1 MSARPIKIHYP
12 LWLSFSLR
20 LYTLIVFILFVFFSV
35 YPIILSRGLLGPIK
49 MKIKKWFK
57 WMTNGMRGMTP
68 TQPWAL
74 SRHWGAYFSNSLKTK
89 ERNWRKKKRKTNEE
103 EIEGQEVDW
112 RREEDHLKETH
123 SSDWR
128 KIRRRSQKIFWSEDY
143 DE

>member
-89 ERNWRKKKRKTNEE
+89 ERNWRKKEKDEWRRYRRSRSRLKTGRRPSEGDTEE
-103 EIEGQEVDW
+103 ES
-112 RREEDHLKETH
+112 EE
-123 SSDWR
+123 
-128 KIRRRSQKIFWSEDY
+128 IRRRSLEKTEIFW
-143 DE
+143 